1 MTNTLALISLYW
13 VQKVMCGLLQ
23 VFLIRHIV
31 QIPARWWGWEPVL
44 IHRSNSIY
52 YIWQYTVAQ
61 KSKKNLLLILL
72 DTFKK
77 SNLIEHIALQRGTW
91 GRKIKNIYTSST
103 IFRALCQN
111 AERNFF
117 APVFITLHS
126 IQWADFD
133 LNKCIFFV
141 SKFC

>member
-1 MTNTLALISLYW
+1 
-13 VQKVMCGLLQ
+13 MCGLLQ

-52 YIWQYTVAQ
+52 YIWQTTQ
-61 KSKKNLLLILL
+61 WLKNPKKNPLLLILL

-77 SNLIEHIALQRGTW
+77 SSNLIEHIALQRGTW
-91 GRKIKNIYTSST
+91 GRKMKNIYTTSST

-133 LNKCIFFV
+133 LNKYIFFV
-141 SKFC
+141 SKFCRWFVNSCDG